1 MRNAMR
7 LQELLQ
13 NANMAYNNPI
23 NEDAQN
29 TEITDI
35 SFDTR
40 TVGKGSAFV
49 CIKGIRS
56 DRHEYIEDAVAKGAS
71 VIVSEY
77 PVDTKNAVN
86 IVVENTNTALSCLA
100 AAFYHNPQKKLRMI
114 GVTGTNGKTTVTNL
128 VKNMLEVCG
137 YKVGLIGTNEI
148 VIDKTAYPANATTP
162 EAPELFS
169 HLKKMADENCDFAVM
184 EVSSHSVSLG
194 RVAAI
199 HFEIGVF
206 TNLTQDHLDYHITM
220 ENYADAKAAFFRQC
234 DIAVIN
240 QDSSYAET
248 MKAQATGKVV
258 TYGLDDECD
267 FCAKDIEYRADGVT
281 YTVIH
286 EKDPYTVKLPIP
298 GGFSVYNSLAV
309 CAMSGALS
317 VPDGF
322 VRMAM
327 KKTKTVKGRCELVE
341 IDKPYQVMIDFA
353 HTPDGMEN
361 ILTSVNE
368 FKPARVITVF
378 GCGGDRDK
386 GKRPQMGAIAKK
398 YSDVVVVTS
407 DNPRSEDMQAIID
420 DIMAGIPD
428 QTNVYSHT
436 DRKEAIRLAM
446 ELAQKDDI
454 VLLLGKGHEMV
465 QKFKDYEIEF
475 DEREVVKSLCN

>member
-1 MRNAMR
+1 MK
-7 LQELLQ
+7 LHELLQ
-13 NANMAYNNPI
+13 NTQSLNISLPKENP
-23 NEDAQN
+23 D
-29 TEITDI
+29 ITNI

-40 TVGKGSAFV
+40 TVTKGSLFV

-56 DRHEYIEDAVAKGAS
+56 DRHEYAKEAVEKGAA
-71 VIVSEY
+71 VVVSEY
-77 PVDTKNAVN
+77 PMEVSPAINLT
-86 IVVENTNTALSCLA
+86 VENTNEALSFLA
-100 AAFYHNPQKKLRMI
+100 ASFHHNPQTKLRMI

-137 YKVGLIGTNEI
+137 YKAGLIGTNEI
-148 VIDKTAYPANATTP
+148 VIGKETYPANATTP

-169 HLKKMADENCDFAVM
+169 YLEKMAEENCDFAVM
-184 EVSSHSVSLG
+184 EVSSHSISLG

-199 HFEIGVF
+199 PYEIGIF

-220 ENYADAKAAFFRQC
+220 EHYAQAKAKLFSQC
-234 DIAVIN
+234 QHAVIN
-240 QDSSYAET
+240 ADSPYANI
-248 MKAQATGKVV
+248 MQNAATGTVV
-258 TYGLDDECD
+258 TYGIKNQADYT
-267 FCAKDIEYRADGVT
+267 AKDIESHAGGVS
-281 YTVIH
+281 YTVH
-286 EKDPYTVKLPIP
+286 YNKDPFTVKFPIP

-309 CAMSGALS
+309 CALSGVLG

-322 VRMAM
+322 VRRALRE
-327 KKTKTVKGRCELVE
+327 TKTVKGRCELVE

-361 ILTSVNE
+361 ILTAVNE
-368 FKPARVITVF
+368 YKAARVITVF

-386 GKRPQMGAIAKK
+386 GKRPQMGEIAKRL
-398 YSDVVVVTS
+398 SDVVVVTS

-428 QTNVYSHT
+428 KTNVYSNP
-436 DRKEAIRLAM
+436 DRKEAIRMAM
-446 ELAQKDDI
+446 DLAQPEDI

>member
-1 MRNAMR
+1 MF
-7 LQELLQ
+7 LHELLK
-13 NANMAYNNPI
+13 NAKDLKLTLPRENPQI
-23 NEDAQN
+23 KN
-29 TEITDI
+29 I

-40 TVGKGSAFV
+40 TASEGSLFV
-49 CIKGIRS
+49 CIKGIKT
-56 DRHEYIEDAVAKGAS
+56 DRHDYAKEAVAKGAS

-77 PVDTKNAVN
+77 PIDTAPAVN
-86 IVVENTNTALSCLA
+86 LVTEDTNKALSFLS
-100 AAFYHNPQKKLRMI
+100 AAFYGNPQEQLRMI

-128 VKNMLEVCG
+128 VKNTLETCG

-148 VIDKTAYPANATTP
+148 IIDKQTYPANATTP

-169 HLKKMADENCDFAVM
+169 YLSRMVDENCDFCVM

-199 HFEIGVF
+199 SYEIGIF

-220 ENYADAKAAFFRQC
+220 ENYAQAKAKLFSQC
-234 DIAVIN
+234 KYAVIN
-240 QDSSYAET
+240 ADSPYASVMKDGATET
-248 MKAQATGKVV
+248 VV
-258 TYGLDDECD
+258 TYGIQSKADYT
-267 FCAKDIEYRADGVT
+267 ATDIESSASGVS
-281 YTVIH
+281 YTVH
-286 EKDPYTVKLPIP
+286 HAKDPYVVKFPIP

-309 CAMSGALS
+309 CALSGILS

-322 VRMAM
+322 VRRALRE
-327 KKTKTVKGRCELVE
+327 TKTVKGRCELVD
-341 IDKPYQVMIDFA
+341 IKKPYQVMIDFA

-361 ILTSVNE
+361 ILTAVNE

-386 GKRPQMGAIAKK
+386 GKRPQMGAIAKRL
-398 YSDVVVVTS
+398 SDVVVVTS

-420 DIMAGIPD
+420 DIMAGIGD
-428 QTNVYSHT
+428 QKNVYSNP
-436 DRKEAIRLAM
+436 DRKEAIRMAM
-446 ELAQKDDI
+446 ELAEPDDI

-465 QKFKDYEIEF
+465 QKFNGYEIEF

>member
-1 MRNAMR
+1 M
-7 LQELLQ
+7 LLHELLQ
-13 NANMAYNNPI
+13 NAEMNYQNQLS
-23 NEDAQN
+23 EDALN
-29 TEITDI
+29 TEITNI

-40 TVGKGSAFV
+40 TVSSGSVFV

-56 DRHEYIEDAVAKGAS
+56 NRHDYIPQALENKAA

-77 PVDTKNAVN
+77 PIDTKDAVN
-86 IVVENTNTALSCLA
+86 VVVEDTNVALSHLS
-100 AAFYHNPQKKLRMI
+100 AAFYENPQKKLRMI

-148 VIDKTAYPANATTP
+148 VIDKTSYPANATTP
-162 EAPELFS
+162 EAPELFGY
-169 HLKKMADENCDFAVM
+169 LKQMADENCDFAVM
-184 EVSSHSVSLG
+184 EVSSHSISLG

-199 HFEIGVF
+199 PYEIGVF

-220 ENYADAKAAFFRQC
+220 ENYADAKATFFRQC
-234 DIAVIN
+234 EIAVIN
-240 QDSSYAET
+240 QDSPYAET
-248 MKAQATGKVV
+248 MKAKAKGTVI
-258 TYGLDDECD
+258 TYGLSDNCD
-267 FCAKDIEYRADGVT
+267 FCATEIEYRADGVT
-281 YTVIH
+281 YTVVQD
-286 EKDPYTVKLPIP
+286 KDPYTVKLPIP
-298 GGFSVYNSLAV
+298 GKFSVYNSLAV
-309 CAMSGALS
+309 CALSGALS

-327 KKTKTVKGRCELVE
+327 KKSKTVKGRCELVD

-386 GKRPQMGAIAKK
+386 GKRPKMGAIAKQ

-407 DNPRSEDMQAIID
+407 DNSRSEDMQAIID
-420 DIMAGIPD
+420 DIMVGIPD
-428 QTNVYSHT
+428 KTNVYSHT
-436 DRKEAIRLAM
+436 DRKEAIRMAM
-446 ELAQKDDI
+446 NLAQEGDI

>member
-1 MRNAMR
+1 MLLYQLLTNLNV
-7 LQELLQ
+7 LQHSHSEDLLKT
-13 NANMAYNNPI
+13 
-23 NEDAQN
+23 

-40 TVGKGSAFV
+40 TITKGSLFV

-56 DRHEYIEDAVAKGAS
+56 DRHEYIADALQKGAAA
-71 VIVSEY
+71 VVTEY
-77 PVDTKNAVN
+77 PVDTKDAINV
-86 IVVENTNTALSCLA
+86 VVENTNTALSYLA
-100 AAFYHNPQKKLRMI
+100 AAFHHNPQNKLRMV
-114 GVTGTNGKTTVTNL
+114 GVTGTNGKTTTTTL

-148 VIDKTAYPANATTP
+148 IVDKTSYPANATTP

-169 HLKKMADENCDFAVM
+169 YLEKMADENCDFAVM

-199 HFEIGVF
+199 PFEIGIF

-220 ENYADAKAAFFRQC
+220 ENYANAKAEFFRQC
-234 DIAVIN
+234 KISVVNI
-240 QDSSYAET
+240 DSPYAET
-248 MKAQATGKVV
+248 MMAQAAGSLF
-258 TYGLDDECD
+258 TYGLGEHADYRADE
-267 FCAKDIEYRADGVT
+267 IEYRANGVS
-281 YTVIH
+281 YTVLSK
-286 EKDPYTVKLPIP
+286 KDPFRVNFPIP

-309 CAMSGALS
+309 CALAGALN

-322 VRMAM
+322 VRMAL
-327 KKTKTVKGRCELVE
+327 KKTKTVKGRCEIVE
-341 IDKPYQVMIDFA
+341 INKPYQVIIDFA

-361 ILTSVNE
+361 ILSTVNG
-368 FKPARVITVF
+368 FKPARLITVF

-386 GKRPQMGAIAKK
+386 GKRPKMGAMAKK

-407 DNPRSEDMQAIID
+407 DNPRSEDMNAIID
-420 DIMAGIPD
+420 DIMAGIED
-428 QTNVYSHT
+428 QTNVHREP

-446 ELAQKDDI
+446 NLAEEQDI
-454 VLLLGKGHEMV
+454 ILLLGKGHEMV

-475 DEREVVKSLCN
+475 DEREVVKSLCD

>member
-1 MRNAMR
+1 M
-7 LQELLQ
+7 LLQ
-13 NANMAYNNPI
+13 QLLENLETVSIHAPKNWETLDIAN
-23 NEDAQN
+23 
-29 TEITDI
+29 I

-40 TVGKGSAFV
+40 TITEGSLFV

-56 DRHEYIEDAVAKGAS
+56 DRHDYVPQALEKGACA
-71 VIVSEY
+71 IVSEY
-77 PVDTKNAVN
+77 PMDTGSATN
-86 IVVENTNTALSCLA
+86 IVVKDTNVALSHLA
-100 AAFYHNPQKKLRMI
+100 AAFNGNPQKKLRVI

-148 VIDKTAYPANATTP
+148 VVDKEAYPANATTP

-169 HLKKMADENCDFAVM
+169 YLGKMAEEHCDFAVM

-199 HFEIGVF
+199 PFEIGIF

-220 ENYADAKAAFFRQC
+220 ENYALAKAGFFRQC
-234 DIAVIN
+234 EIAILN
-240 QDSSYAET
+240 ADSPYAEV
-248 MKAQATGKVV
+248 MKTSAKGKVL
-258 TYGLDDECD
+258 TYGINNPADYT
-267 FCAKDIEYRADGVT
+267 AKDITSGANGVS
-281 YTVIH
+281 YTVISQ
-286 EKDPYTVKLPIP
+286 KDEYSVKFPIP

-309 CAMSGALS
+309 CAMAGAMN

-322 VRMAM
+322 IKMAL

-361 ILTSVNE
+361 ILNAVNE

-386 GKRPQMGAIAKK
+386 GKRPQMGAIAKRL
-398 YSDVVVVTS
+398 SDVVVVTS

-420 DIMAGIPD
+420 DIMAGISD
-428 QTNVYSHT
+428 KTNVYSNT
-436 DRKEAIRLAM
+436 DRKEAIRMAM
-446 ELAQKDDI
+446 ELAKKDDI

>member
-1 MRNAMR
+1 MLLSELRNNLTLLAQSHPDEV
-7 LQELLQ
+7 LQE
-13 NANMAYNNPI
+13 
-23 NEDAQN
+23 
-29 TEITDI
+29 TEITNI

-40 TVGKGSAFV
+40 TVTQGSLFV

-56 DRHEYIEDAVAKGAS
+56 DRHEYIQEAIEKGAVA
-71 VIVSEY
+71 IVSEY
-77 PVDTKNAVN
+77 SIDTKDAINL
-86 IVVENTNTALSCLA
+86 VVENTNTALSYLS
-100 AAFYHNPQKKLRMI
+100 AAFYNNPQNKLRVV

-148 VIDKTAYPANATTP
+148 VIDKTSYPANATTP

-169 HLKKMADENCDFAVM
+169 YLGKMAEENCDFAVM

-199 HFEIGVF
+199 SFEIGVF

-220 ENYADAKAAFFRQC
+220 ENYANAKAEFFRQC
-234 DIAVIN
+234 KTSVIN
-240 QDSSYAET
+240 ADSPYAEI
-248 MKAQATGKVV
+248 MKAQAADTVI
-258 TYGLDDECD
+258 TYGINEACD
-267 FCAKDIEYRADGVT
+267 YRASEIEARADGVS
-281 YTVIH
+281 YTVLCD
-286 EKDPYTVKLPIP
+286 KDPFRINFPIP

-309 CAMSGALS
+309 CALSGALS
-317 VPDGF
+317 IPDGF
-322 VRMAM
+322 VRMAL

-361 ILTSVNE
+361 ILSTVNE
-368 FKPARVITVF
+368 FKPARLITVF

-386 GKRPQMGAIAKK
+386 GKRPKMGAIAKK
-398 YSDVVVVTS
+398 YSDLVVVTS
-407 DNPRSEDMQAIID
+407 DNPRSENMNAIIE
-420 DIMAGIPD
+420 DILAGISD
-428 QTNVYSHT
+428 LTNVYSEP
-436 DRKEAIRLAM
+436 DRKKAIGLAM
-446 ELAQKDDI
+446 SLAQEKDI
-454 VLLLGKGHEMV
+454 ILLLGKGHEMV

>member
-1 MRNAMR
+1 MF
-7 LQELLQ
+7 LHHLL
-13 NANMAYNNPI
+13 
-23 NEDAQN
+23 ESL
-29 TEITDI
+29 EIVSSSHAPQDWEKVDI
-35 SFDTR
+35 TNVSFDTR
-40 TVGKGSAFV
+40 SVTKGSLFV

-56 DRHEYIEDAVAKGAS
+56 DRHAYVPQALENGACA
-71 VIVSEY
+71 IVSEY
-77 PVDTKNAVN
+77 PMDTKNAIN
-86 IVVENTNTALSCLA
+86 IVVKDTNRALSFLS
-100 AAFYHNPQKKLRMI
+100 AAFYKNPQKKLRVI
-114 GVTGTNGKTTVTNL
+114 GVTGTNGKTTVTHL

-137 YKVGLIGTNEI
+137 YKAGLIGTNEI
-148 VIDKTAYPANATTP
+148 VIGDQIFPANATTP

-169 HLKKMADENCDFAVM
+169 HLCKMAEEKCDFAVM

-199 HFEIGVF
+199 DFEIGIF

-220 ENYADAKAAFFRQC
+220 ENYAAAKAAFFRQC
-234 DIAVIN
+234 QIAILN
-240 QDSSYAET
+240 ADSSYADT
-248 MKAQATGKVV
+248 MKQQAAGKVL
-258 TYGLDDECD
+258 TYGIKNEADYS
-267 FCAKDIEYRADGVT
+267 AKEIVSGAAGVS
-281 YTVIH
+281 YTVCSD
-286 EKDPYTVKLPIP
+286 KDEYSVKFPIP

-309 CAMSGALS
+309 CAMAGAMS
-317 VPDGF
+317 IPDGF
-322 VRMAM
+322 VKMAL

-361 ILTSVNE
+361 ILNAVNE

-386 GKRPQMGAIAKK
+386 GKRPQMGEIAKRL
-398 YSDVVVVTS
+398 SDVVVVTS

-420 DIMAGIPD
+420 DIMAGICD
-428 QTNVYSHT
+428 RTNVYSNP
-436 DRKEAIRLAM
+436 DRKEAIRMAM
-446 ELAQKDDI
+446 ELAQPGDI

>member
-1 MRNAMR
+1 M
-7 LQELLQ
+7 LLHELLKNSDIECKNQ
-13 NANMAYNNPI
+13 LTDEAL
-23 NEDAQN
+23 N
-29 TEITDI
+29 TKIENI

-40 TVGKGSAFV
+40 TVSEGSLFV

-56 DRHEYIEDAVAKGAS
+56 DRHEYIGQAVQNGAAA
-71 VIVSEY
+71 IVSEY
-77 PVDTKNAVN
+77 PVDTQGAVN
-86 IVVENTNTALSCLA
+86 IVVENTNIALSCLA
-100 AAFYHNPQKKLRMI
+100 AAFYGNPQKKLRMI

-128 VKNMLEVCG
+128 MKNMLEGCG

-162 EAPELFS
+162 EAPELFGY
-169 HLKKMADENCDFAVM
+169 LKQMADDNCDFAVM

-194 RVAAI
+194 RTAAI
-199 HFEIGVF
+199 PFEIGVF

-220 ENYADAKAAFFRQC
+220 ENYAAAKADFFRQC
-234 DIAVIN
+234 KIAIIN
-240 QDSSYAET
+240 QDNSYADT
-248 MKAQATGKVV
+248 MKAQATGKII
-258 TYGLDDECD
+258 TYGLKDGCD
-267 FCAKDIEYRADGVT
+267 FGATDIQYRADGVT

-298 GGFSVYNSLAV
+298 GSFSVYNSLAV
-309 CAMSGALS
+309 CAMAGALS
-317 VPDGF
+317 IPDGF
-322 VRMAM
+322 VRMAL
-327 KKTKTVKGRCELVE
+327 KKSKTVKGRCELVE
-341 IDKPYQVMIDFA
+341 INKPYQVMIDFA

-378 GCGGDRDK
+378 GCVGDRDK
-386 GKRPQMGAIAKK
+386 GKRPKMGAIAKK

-420 DIMAGIPD
+420 DIMAGISD
-428 QTNVYSHT
+428 RTNVYSHT
-436 DRKEAIRLAM
+436 DRKEAIRMAM
-446 ELAQKDDI
+446 ELAQEGDI

>member
-1 MRNAMR
+1 M
-7 LQELLQ
+7 LLHELLQ
-13 NANMAYNNPI
+13 NADISY
-23 NEDAQN
+23 QN
-29 TEITDI
+29 QLTEKEKNIQITDI

-40 TVGKGSAFV
+40 TVTKGSLFV

-56 DRHEYIEDAVAKGAS
+56 DRHEYISQALQNGAAA
-71 VIVSEY
+71 IVSEY
-77 PVDTKNAVN
+77 PVDTEGAVN
-86 IVVENTNTALSCLA
+86 IVVDNTNTALSYLA
-100 AAFYHNPQKKLRMI
+100 AAFCENPQKKLRMI

-148 VIDKTAYPANATTP
+148 VIDKTSYPANATTP
-162 EAPELFS
+162 EAPELFGY
-169 HLKKMADENCDFAVM
+169 LKQMADENCDFAVM

-199 HFEIGVF
+199 PFEIGVF

-220 ENYADAKAAFFRQC
+220 ENYADAKAEFFRQC
-234 DIAVIN
+234 EIAVIN
-240 QDSSYAET
+240 QDSTYAET
-248 MKAQATGKVV
+248 MKAQATKKVV
-258 TYGLDDECD
+258 TYGLTDNCD
-267 FCAKDIEYRADGVT
+267 YCAKEIEYRADGVT

-309 CAMSGALS
+309 CAMSGALG

-327 KKTKTVKGRCELVE
+327 KKSKTVKGRCELVE

-386 GKRPQMGAIAKK
+386 GKRPKMGAIAQK
-398 YSDVVVVTS
+398 YSDIVVVTS

-420 DIMAGIPD
+420 DIMVGIED
-428 QTNVYSHT
+428 KTNVYSHT
-436 DRKEAIRLAM
+436 DRKEAIRMAM
-446 ELAQKDDI
+446 ELAEENDI

>member
-1 MRNAMR
+1 MFLHQLLEN
-7 LQELLQ
+7 LETVSLSHSQKELEK
-13 NANMAYNNPI
+13 I
-23 NEDAQN
+23 D
-29 TEITDI
+29 ITDI

-40 TVGKGSAFV
+40 TVSKGSLFV

-56 DRHEYIEDAVAKGAS
+56 DRHDYVAQALENGACA
-71 VIVSEY
+71 IVSEY
-77 PVDTKNAVN
+77 PMDTQDAVN
-86 IVVENTNTALSCLA
+86 IVVKDTNHALSFLA
-100 AAFYHNPQKKLRMI
+100 AAFYQNPQKKLRMI

-148 VIDKTAYPANATTP
+148 VIGKETYPANATTP

-169 HLKKMADENCDFAVM
+169 HLHKMAKENCDFAVM

-199 HFEIGVF
+199 PYEIGIF

-220 ENYADAKAAFFRQC
+220 ENYADAKAGFFRQC
-234 DIAVIN
+234 EVAIVNA
-240 QDSSYAET
+240 DSPYANT
-248 MKAQATGKVV
+248 MLQAAKGKVLTYGIKNTADYTAKEIVSGATGVS
-258 TYGLDDECD
+258 
-267 FCAKDIEYRADGVT
+267 
-281 YTVIH
+281 YTVSSD
-286 EKDPYTVKLPIP
+286 KDEYSVKFPIP

-309 CAMSGALS
+309 CAMAGAMN

-322 VRMAM
+322 VKMAL

-361 ILTSVNE
+361 ILSAVNE

-386 GKRPQMGAIAKK
+386 GKRPQMGEIAKRL
-398 YSDVVVVTS
+398 SDVVVVTS

-420 DIMAGIPD
+420 DIMAGISD
-428 QTNVYSHT
+428 KTNVYSNP
-436 DRKEAIRLAM
+436 DRKEAIRMAM
-446 ELAQKDDI
+446 ELAKANDI

>member
-1 MRNAMR
+1 MLLYELVKNLNLIQKSHSDEV
-7 LQELLQ
+7 LQT
-13 NANMAYNNPI
+13 
-23 NEDAQN
+23 
-29 TEITDI
+29 TEITNI

-40 TVGKGSAFV
+40 TVSKGSLFV

-56 DRHEYIEDAVAKGAS
+56 DRHEYMEEAIQKGAVA
-71 VIVSEY
+71 IVSEY
-77 PVDTKNAVN
+77 AADTQDAINL
-86 IVVENTNTALSCLA
+86 VVENTNIALSYLS
-100 AAFYHNPQKKLRMI
+100 AAFYHNPQTKLRMV

-148 VIDKTAYPANATTP
+148 VIDKTSYPANATTP

-169 HLKKMADENCDFAVM
+169 YLGKMAEENCDFAVM
-184 EVSSHSVSLG
+184 EVSSHSMSLG

-199 HFEIGVF
+199 PFEIGVF

-220 ENYADAKAAFFRQC
+220 DRYAAAKADFFAQC
-234 DIAVIN
+234 NVSVIN
-240 QDSSYAET
+240 ADSPYAET
-248 MKAQATGKVV
+248 MKQKAKGTVI
-258 TYGLDDECD
+258 TYGIHSDADYKATE
-267 FCAKDIEYRADGVT
+267 IESKAVGVS
-281 YTVIH
+281 YTVLC
-286 EKDPYTVKLPIP
+286 EKDPFHVKFPIP
-298 GGFSVYNSLAV
+298 GGFSVYNSLSV
-309 CAMSGALS
+309 CALSGALS

-322 VRMAM
+322 VRMAL

-361 ILTSVNE
+361 ILSTVNE

-386 GKRPQMGAIAKK
+386 GKRPKMGAMAEK
-398 YSDVVVVTS
+398 YSDLVVVTS
-407 DNPRSEDMQAIID
+407 DNPRSEEPVAIID
-420 DIMAGIPD
+420 DIMAGIRD
-428 QTNVYSHT
+428 KTNVYSEP
-436 DRKEAIRLAM
+436 DRKKAIALAM
-446 ELAQKDDI
+446 SLAREKDI
-454 VLLLGKGHEMV
+454 ILLLGKGHETV

>member
-1 MRNAMR
+1 M
-7 LQELLQ
+7 LLHELLQ
-13 NANMAYNNPI
+13 NSDIECKNQLT
-23 NEDAQN
+23 EEQLN
-29 TEITDI
+29 TQITDI

-40 TVGKGSAFV
+40 TVSEGSLFV

-56 DRHEYIEDAVAKGAS
+56 DRHEYITQAVENKAAA
-71 VIVSEY
+71 IVTEY
-77 PVDTKNAVN
+77 PVDTKGVVN
-86 IVVENTNTALSCLA
+86 IVVENTNVALSYLA
-100 AAFYHNPQKKLRMI
+100 AAFCNNPQKKLRMI

-128 VKNMLEVCG
+128 IKNMLEVCG

-148 VIDKTAYPANATTP
+148 VIDKTSYPANATTP

-169 HLKKMADENCDFAVM
+169 HLQKMAEENCDFAVM

-199 HFEIGVF
+199 PFEIGVF

-234 DIAVIN
+234 EIAVIN
-240 QDSSYAET
+240 QDSPYAET
-248 MKAQATGKVV
+248 MKAHAKGKIV
-258 TYGLDDECD
+258 TYGLGENCD
-267 FCAKDIEYRADGVT
+267 FTANDIEYRADGVT

-327 KKTKTVKGRCELVE
+327 KKSKTVKGRCELVE

-361 ILTSVNE
+361 ILTAVNE

-386 GKRPQMGAIAKK
+386 GKRPKMGAIAKK
-398 YSDVVVVTS
+398 LSDVVVVTS

-420 DIMAGIPD
+420 DIMVGIPD
-428 QTNVYSHT
+428 KTNVYSHT

-446 ELAQKDDI
+446 ELAKEDDI

>member
-1 MRNAMR
+1 M
-7 LQELLQ
+7 LLHELLQ
-13 NANMAYNNPI
+13 NADI
-23 NEDAQN
+23 NYQNQLTEDEKNVQ
-29 TEITDI
+29 ITDI

-40 TVGKGSAFV
+40 TVTKGSLFV

-56 DRHEYIEDAVAKGAS
+56 DRHEYISQALQNGAAA
-71 VIVSEY
+71 IVSEY
-77 PVDTKNAVN
+77 PADTKDAVN
-86 IVVENTNTALSCLA
+86 IVVENTNTALSHLA
-100 AAFYHNPQKKLRMI
+100 AAFCGNPQKKLRMI

-148 VIDKTAYPANATTP
+148 VIDKISYPANATTP
-162 EAPELFS
+162 EAPELFGY
-169 HLKKMADENCDFAVM
+169 LKQMADENCDFAVM

-199 HFEIGVF
+199 PFEIGVF

-220 ENYADAKAAFFRQC
+220 DNYADAKAGFFRQC
-234 DIAVIN
+234 EIAVIN
-240 QDSSYAET
+240 RDSPYAET
-248 MKAQATGKVV
+248 MKAQATGKVI
-258 TYGLDDECD
+258 TYGLNGNCD
-267 FCAKDIEYRADGVT
+267 YCAKEIEYRADGVT

-286 EKDPYTVKLPIP
+286 EKDPYTVKLP

-309 CAMSGALS
+309 CAMSGALG

-327 KKTKTVKGRCELVE
+327 KKSKTVKGRCELVE

-361 ILTSVNE
+361 ILTAVNE

-386 GKRPQMGAIAKK
+386 GKRPKMGAIAKK
-398 YSDVVVVTS
+398 YSDIVVVTS

-420 DIMAGIPD
+420 DIMVGIPD
-428 QTNVYSHT
+428 KTNVYSHT
-436 DRKEAIRLAM
+436 DRKEAIRMAM
-446 ELAQKDDI
+446 ELAEENDI